1 MSATTVVD
9 LSAHGMPAPN
19 VAPSDEFTNPADG
32 NDMGARP
39 DSALPGG
46 IAYPTPDYAMLPG
59 YVTRG
64 YQETGSPDSF
74 RGPWDD
80 VQPDAYSFGGL
91 HNLVTDPSID
101 GNVGQANRNP
111 YAAYG
116 PAESNTVEDF
126 EMRGEWYKVRRA
138 PDSHPGPVGY
148 SDYSG
153 YLAAALASDAYPAIS
168 ESTSQFSIATGV

>member
-1 MSATTVVD
+1 MGTTDVD
-9 LSAHGMPAPN
+9 LYSHGLRADN
-19 VAPSDEFTNPADG
+19 VAPSDEVFNPADG
-32 NDMGARP
+32 NNMGARP
-39 DSALPGG
+39 DDSLPGG
-46 IAYPTPDYAMLPG
+46 IAYPAPDYAMLPG

-74 RGPWDD
+74 SGPWDD
-80 VQPDAYSFGGL
+80 IQSAAYSFREL
-91 HNLVTDPSID
+91 SALTTDPSID
-101 GNVGQANRNP
+101 GKVGQANRNP

-126 EMRGEWYKVRRA
+126 EMRGEWYKVRRQ
-138 PDSHPGPVGY
+138 PDAHPGPVGY

-168 ESTSQFSIATGV
+168 DSSSQFSIATGV